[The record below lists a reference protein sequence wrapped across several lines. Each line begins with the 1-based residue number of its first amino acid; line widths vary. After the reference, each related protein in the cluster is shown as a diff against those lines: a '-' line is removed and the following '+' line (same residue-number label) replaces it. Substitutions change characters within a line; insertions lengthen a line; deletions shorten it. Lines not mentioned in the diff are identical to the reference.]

1 MKPKEYR
8 DKCSD
13 LLKEFNQMIA
23 DGPDVISY
31 KGSDKLL
38 REFRHL
44 VYAFD
49 PKLPLNEELDAPNA
63 LRLLTPYMGQ
73 DAHKD
78 SVSRIRGF
86 MEFFIHYIE
95 EYYE

>member
-1 MKPKEYR
+1 MKPKDYK

-23 DGPDVISY
+23 DGPEGMISY
-31 KGSDKLL
+31 EKGDELI

-49 PKLPLNEELDAPNA
+49 PNLPLNSELSGQS
-63 LRLLTPYMGQ
+63 LKLYTPYMGT
-73 DAHKD
+73 DAHD
-78 SVSRIRGF
+78 RSVKRIRGF